1 MEEGYA
7 YRINKALKGFLVT
20 DSILMRVLISRDE
33 IDIDLIKRYYKQL
46 YGITLYEAVSN
57 KTSGDYRNL
66 LLSLIGNY

>member
-1 MEEGYA
+1 
-7 YRINKALKGFLVT
+7 
-20 DSILMRVLISRDE
+20 MRVLISRDE